1 MNALKVIH
9 LFSVNFLLVFLS
21 SCYSSLNCSDI
32 FCHSSSLNSE
42 IVMMSS
48 NSSITSWIPGNLEFI
63 SSVEIFISSFPS
75 FQIGSFSWILVLI
88 FLCLLL
94 CPNFLYCFY
103 DSYSSDLWKI
113 PTRLILK
120 SFSHCAI
127 IFNLW
132 RVNLSPDCWFYW
144 FFSFIISLLF

>member
-1 MNALKVIH
+1 
-9 LFSVNFLLVFLS
+9 
-21 SCYSSLNCSDI
+21 
-32 FCHSSSLNSE
+32 
-42 IVMMSS
+42 MSS

-120 SFSHCAI
+120 SFSYCAI

-132 RVNLSPDCWFYW
+132 RVNMSPDVDFIVFFPHHFSLFLTLHSSLEWNYHFSPNHLSIYWWFCGCFYPW
-144 FFSFIISLLF
+144 PCSVLHSTAQLT